1 MKQKNSSRR
10 IFLLLLLVFPFFVF
24 AQTISGKVNSD
35 KGDTVPFANVI
46 QKGTSNGATTDMDGN
61 FSIDVA
67 GVPVTL
73 VFSSLG
79 YVTVEQ
85 NVTGTS
91 PITITL
97 IELTEALEEVVITG
111 LATSIKRSN
120 SANAVASIS
129 AEELVGTTPPST
141 LDGAFYGKFAGAVV
155 SANSGAPGGGLSIKL
170 RGATSIGGNTQP
182 LYIVDG
188 VYVDNSSIAS
198 GVNAVSGAATG
209 GSASNQDNPSN
220 RIADIN
226 PDDIANIEILKGA
239 SAAAI
244 YGSRAAA
251 GVVIITTKR
260 GKAGKTSFKF
270 SQSTGWTQ
278 ATNLLGVRNWTEASI
293 YNQYYSPNDDP
304 ILDQA
309 SMDSANAQ
317 VALFVNARNGGRLVD
332 YEKELYGEHGIIS
345 NTNFNM
351 SGGDAKTKFFAGVSH
366 NNENGI
372 VLNTGYEKTSLRLN
386 LDHKPADWVKF
397 GLSSNYIYS
406 SSDRGF
412 FNNDNTGTTIGVAMT
427 ATRPWDNLLADE
439 NGIYPIHPNNSSN
452 PLQTRDLVR
461 NNETVNRFIVGG
473 TMNMDLYKSD
483 NSSLELILRGGLDAF
498 GQQSR
503 AIFPKELQF
512 QQPVNGGLNGV
523 SVQGNTQVKNYNL
536 SGFLVHN
543 YTTQSDINFRTQA
556 GLTRE
561 YFNRN
566 TNLITASGLVAS
578 ETNVDQAAN
587 NGVNQ
592 TRLLQEDSG
601 FFAQEEINF
610 KDMLIGTFGVR
621 GDKSSNN
628 GDANELYYYPK
639 ASLAVNINK
648 FGFWKEDAVWNQLK
662 LRVAYGES
670 GNSAR
675 PGDLFTSY
683 NAFSTD
689 GSLGISVVGIRGS
702 KDIKFE
708 RQKEL
713 EFGADLG
720 FVDNRV
726 SFSGTYYIK
735 TVDDLVL
742 RSGLPSS
749 SGYTTLVSN
758 AGELENKGIELS
770 LNATPVV
777 SDNFQWDIGVNWFKN
792 ESEITRLDVDP
803 FNIGA
808 FGATLGTFRI
818 EEGGSATQI
827 VGIGPNPG
835 ENGFELHGDAEP
847 DFQMA
852 MNNSLRY
859 KNVDLSFLWQWKKG
873 GDNVNLSALL
883 TDLNGTSHDYDT
895 IDLDPDGVLGNGD
908 YRLSQLGASAAPF
921 VEDASYIRL
930 REVGL
935 YYTLS
940 KKMLSGVIGRHID
953 SIKIGASGTNLINI
967 FDYNSYDPEVS
978 NFGGGTFTGVEVT
991 PFPSSKRYLFHFAV
1005 NF

>member
-1 MKQKNSSRR
+1 MKQKNSNRR
-10 IFLLLLLVFPFFVF
+10 ILLLLSLVFPCFVF
-24 AQTISGKVNSD
+24 AQTITGKVNTD

-46 QKGTSNGATTDMDGN
+46 QKGTSNGTTTDMDGN
-61 FSIDVA
+61 FSIDVPSL
-67 GVPVTL
+67 PVTL

-79 YVTVEQ
+79 YTTVEQ
-85 NVTGTS
+85 NVTSATPVSVVMGES
-91 PITITL
+91 A
-97 IELTEALEEVVITG
+97 ESLEEVVVTG
-111 LATSIKRSN
+111 LTTSIKRSN
-120 SANAVASIS
+120 SANSVASIS
-129 AEELVGTTPPST
+129 SEQLVGTTPPAT

-170 RGATSIGGNTQP
+170 RGATSIAGNTQP

-188 VYVDNSSIAS
+188 VYVDNSSITS
-198 GVNAVSGAATG
+198 GLNAVSGAAAG

-251 GVVIITTKR
+251 GVIIITTKR

-270 SQSTGWTQ
+270 AQSTGWTE
-278 ATNLLGVRNWTEASI
+278 ATNLLGIRDYTRERVE
-293 YNQYYSPNDDP
+293 
-304 ILDQA
+304 
-309 SMDSANAQ
+309 DSFGRDAAID
-317 VALFVNARNGGRLVD
+317 FVNAQNNGSLVN
-332 YEKELYGEHGIIS
+332 YEDELYGEHGIIS
-345 NTNFNM
+345 NTNFSM
-351 SGGDAKTKFFAGVSH
+351 SGGDAKTKFFAGISH

-372 VLNTGYEKTSLRLN
+372 VLNTGYEKTSIRIN
-386 LDHKPADWVKF
+386 LDHKPSDWVKF
-397 GLSSNYIYS
+397 GLSTNYINS

-412 FNNDNTGTTIGVAMT
+412 FNNDNTGTTMGVAMT

-439 NGIYPIHPNNSSN
+439 NGNYPDHPNNSSN

-461 NNETVNRFIVGG
+461 NNEKVNRFIVGG
-473 TMNMDLYKSD
+473 TMNMDLYESE

-512 QQPVNGGLNGV
+512 QRPENGGLNGV
-523 SVQGNTQVKNYNL
+523 AVQGDTQVKNYNL

-543 YTTQSDINFRTQA
+543 FTTKSDINFRTQA

-561 YFNRN
+561 YFNTN

-592 TRLLQEDSG
+592 TRLIQEDSG

-639 ASLAVNINK
+639 ASLAVNVSK

-670 GNSAR
+670 GNNAPFGS
-675 PGDLFTSY
+675 LFTSY

-689 GSLGISVVGIRGS
+689 GSLGISLAGIRGS
-702 KDIKFE
+702 KDLKFE

-713 EFGADLG
+713 EFGADIG
-720 FVDNRV
+720 FLDNRV
-726 SFSGTYYIK
+726 SLSGSYYIK
-735 TVDDLVL
+735 TVEDLVL
-742 RSGLPSS
+742 RSALPPS
-749 SGYTTLVSN
+749 SGYTTQISN

-770 LNATPVV
+770 LNATPII

-792 ESEITRLDVDP
+792 ESLITRLDVDP

-818 EEGGSATQI
+818 EEGSSATQI

-835 ENGFELHGDAEP
+835 ENGFQLHGDAEP

-852 MNNSLRY
+852 MNNNLRY
-859 KNVDLSFLWQWKKG
+859 KNFDLSFLWQWKKG

-883 TDLNGTSHDYDT
+883 TDLNGTSHDFDEV
-895 IDLDPDGVLGNGD
+895 DLDPEGAVGNGP
-908 YRLSQLGASAAPF
+908 YRLSQLGVSAEAF

-935 YYTLS
+935 YYTLT
-940 KKMLSGVIGRHID
+940 KKMLSGVIGGNID